1 MKPTVWKMLI
11 LIKGCI
17 LLLKTC
23 YDERSD
29 FPVEVQDTL
38 SYQHDLCMK
47 KTRAFNVWGLKT
59 SYEKQIQNPL
69 SVKQES
75 TQRIYIGSSQ
85 LQDYVQFLATTKFPL
100 TYQSYKHCSL
110 QLLAFSLANQP

>member
-1 MKPTVWKMLI
+1 MLI

-59 SYEKQIQNPL
+59 SYEKQSEESNRWETMNTWRWRLYIEKAL
-69 SVKQES
+69 KKQDTNYLPE
-75 TQRIYIGSSQ
+75 YFF
-85 LQDYVQFLATTKFPL
+85 YFFL
-100 TYQSYKHCSL
+100 
-110 QLLAFSLANQP
+110 